1 MTLYVSHI
9 GILLVGKPHAH
20 PAKKHIE
27 AQIKDH
33 TLDTYLKNLNPIG
46 KRFIIDA
53 LENFQA
59 VMWGGKAIPQGTK
72 IRESL
77 IKHIVPIIEK
87 GEISDNLDYNQLINE
102 LGVPNRDYLELNLF
116 DLLQDIGEQELSLE
130 NSNQIF

>member
-9 GILLVGKPHAH
+9 GVLLLGKPHAH

-27 AQIKDH
+27 EQVHDH
-33 TLDTYLKNLNPIG
+33 TLESYLRNLNPVG
-46 KRFIIDA
+46 RRFIIDS
-53 LENFQA
+53 LENFEA

-87 GEISDNLDYNQLINE
+87 GQIPDNLDYNQLINE
-102 LGVPNRDYLELNLF
+102 LGVPNKDYLELNLF
-116 DLLQDIGEQELSLE
+116 ELLQDIGMQELGIE
-130 NSNQIF
+130 NSS